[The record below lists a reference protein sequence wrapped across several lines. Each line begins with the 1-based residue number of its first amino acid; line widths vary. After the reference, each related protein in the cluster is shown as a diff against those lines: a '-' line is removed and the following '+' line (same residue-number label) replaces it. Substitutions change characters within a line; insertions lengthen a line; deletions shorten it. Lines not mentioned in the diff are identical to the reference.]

1 MAVRGRLWT
10 DAETRALL
18 DTQWGQDTIQ
28 RQLSGA
34 VRNDAVFMR
43 IVEELGRQGFRH
55 TVQQS
60 RAKLKALRKKYK
72 EINGQ
77 GKEKRSE

>member
-1 MAVRGRLWT
+1 M
-10 DAETRALL
+10 DM
-18 DTQWGQDTIQ
+18 DWGQDTIQ

-34 VRNDAVFMR
+34 VRNDAGSVQT
-43 IVEELGRQGFRH
+43 VEELGRQGFWR
-55 TVQQS
+55 TVQQCQ
-60 RAKLKALRKKYK
+60 AKLKALRKKYK